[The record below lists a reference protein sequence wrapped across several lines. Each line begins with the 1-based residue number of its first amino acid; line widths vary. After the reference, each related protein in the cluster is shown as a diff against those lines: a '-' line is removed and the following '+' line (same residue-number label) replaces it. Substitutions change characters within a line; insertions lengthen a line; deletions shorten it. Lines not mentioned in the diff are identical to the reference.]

1 MEGKMIENSPSGQIF
16 IKYEQAEKDSNF
28 VVFLSL
34 TTMH

>member
-1 MEGKMIENSPSGQIF
+1 MSLHTSGQIF
-16 IKYEQAEKDSNF
+16 IKYEQVEKNSNF

>member
-1 MEGKMIENSPSGQIF
+1 MEGKVIENSPSGQNF
-16 IKYEQAEKDSNF
+16 IKYEQVEKNSNF